1 MTGGEIRK
9 LFEATPFLPFR
20 VHRANGKSVDVPHP
34 DFMHLSPTGRR
45 LIVDRPDDT
54 FEIIDVLLVTSLETL
69 SQNGTRPRGKKTRR

>member
-9 LFEATPFLPFR
+9 LSEATPFLPFR
-20 VHRANGKSVDVPHP
+20 VYMANGKSWICHIRA
-34 DFMHLSPTGRR
+34 FMHLSPTGRR

-69 SQNGTRPRGKKTRR
+69 SQNGSRPRGKKSRR